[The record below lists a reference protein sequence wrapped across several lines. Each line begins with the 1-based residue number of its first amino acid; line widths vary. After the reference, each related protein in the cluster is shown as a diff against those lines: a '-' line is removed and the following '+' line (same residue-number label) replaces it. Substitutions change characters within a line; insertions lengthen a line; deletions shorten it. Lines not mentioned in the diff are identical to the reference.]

1 MPKHMSYHDTI
12 FQVLKAFK
20 ALHRAR
26 TTVFEGDD
34 YALDGKLINFKLYK
48 CWLYVWDHH

>member
-1 MPKHMSYHDTI
+1 MLWCNL
-12 FQVLKAFK
+12 QVLKAFK

-34 YALDGKLINFKLYK
+34 YALHGKLVNVTVYM
-48 CWLYVWDHH
+48 